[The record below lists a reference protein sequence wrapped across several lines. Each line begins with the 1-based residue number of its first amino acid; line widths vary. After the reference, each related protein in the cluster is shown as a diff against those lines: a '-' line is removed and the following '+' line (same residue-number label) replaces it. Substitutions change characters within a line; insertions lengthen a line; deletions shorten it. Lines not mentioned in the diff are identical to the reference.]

1 MYCKHDC
8 FKKAEAPKAPK
19 APPLIYTLAYTVH
32 VVLQHGETQTQTGRW
47 KGSKGRINTARQ
59 LNRSRHLPTILFL
72 YLVLHIVSHPL
83 LVPEC
88 LGQVLQA
95 LVLLVYDLLLT
106 QSDLVI
112 SAQSS
117 TVVSI

>member
-1 MYCKHDC
+1 MYLIVGGGGGGASLHPPP
-8 FKKAEAPKAPK
+8 PKT
-19 APPLIYTLAYTVH
+19 ISDRNVIHYCTIQGTH
-32 VVLQHGETQTQTGRW
+32 TNTNRQME
-47 KGSKGRINTARQ
+47 KGSKERIYTARQ

>member
-1 MYCKHDC
+1 MPFLNCHFTDY
-8 FKKAEAPKAPK
+8 FKLKS
-19 APPLIYTLAYTVH
+19 PPFTTIH
-32 VVLQHGETQTQTGRW
+32 VALEHGETLTQTGRW